1 MTRKTYEFDGGE
13 LLTGIG
19 AAWFVSYCYYNNI
32 DPTHQ
37 NWDKVKTKRNRI
49 SKYDNSIKYHK
60 GWLLEIPSMSDE
72 KLGQNTFGLTGAQV
86 KEMAREL
93 LKVLP

>member
-1 MTRKTYEFDGGE
+1 MIRKPFEFDGGE
-13 LLTGIG
+13 LLTSIG
-19 AAWFVSYCYYNNI
+19 AAWFVSDCYYNHI
-32 DPTHQ
+32 DATHL

-49 SKYDNSIKYHK
+49 SNYNRSIEYHK
-60 GWLLEIPSMSDE
+60 GWLLEIPNMSEE
-72 KLGQNTFGLTGAQV
+72 KLGHNTFGLTGAQV